1 METFRCTGCGK
12 IMETI
17 PQCCS
22 QDMVFNEEKN
32 QLECFNEEKNQLECN
47 MGENCGYLSL
57 AELKCDECCKK
68 LN

>member
-22 QDMVFNEEKN
+22 QDMVFKN
-32 QLECFNEEKNQLECN
+32 NSTML
-47 MGENCGYLSL
+47 
-57 AELKCDECCKK
+57 
-68 LN
+68 

>member
-22 QDMVFNEEKN
+22 QIS
-32 QLECFNEEKNQLECN
+32 
-47 MGENCGYLSL
+47 LS
-57 AELKCDECCKK
+57 AIWVITVDI
-68 LN
+68 

>member
-12 IMETI
+12 

-32 QLECFNEEKNQLECN
+32 QLECY
-47 MGENCGYLSL
+47 MGNNCGYLSL
-57 AELKCDECCKK
+57 AELKCEECCKN

>member
-1 METFRCTGCGK
+1 METFRCSGCGK

-32 QLECFNEEKNQLECN
+32 QLLKKNIN
-47 MGENCGYLSL
+47 SWSY
-57 AELKCDECCKK
+57 
-68 LN
+68 

>member
-1 METFRCTGCGK
+1 METFKCTGCGK

-32 QLECFNEEKNQLECN
+32 QLECN

-57 AELKCDECCKK
+57 DELKCDECCKN
-68 LN
+68 LNQ

>member
-22 QDMVFNEEKN
+22 QDMVFNEEK
-32 QLECFNEEKNQLECN
+32 KY
-47 MGENCGYLSL
+47 G
-57 AELKCDECCKK
+57 
-68 LN
+68 

>member
-12 IMETI
+12 

-22 QDMVFNEEKN
+22 QDMVFNK
-32 QLECFNEEKNQLECN
+32 EKNQLECN

-57 AELKCDECCKK
+57 AELKCDECCKE
-68 LN
+68 LNQ

>member
-17 PQCCS
+17 PQCCG

-32 QLECFNEEKNQLECN
+32 QLKDV
-47 MGENCGYLSL
+47 L
-57 AELKCDECCKK
+57 ASYQMVAS
-68 LN
+68 